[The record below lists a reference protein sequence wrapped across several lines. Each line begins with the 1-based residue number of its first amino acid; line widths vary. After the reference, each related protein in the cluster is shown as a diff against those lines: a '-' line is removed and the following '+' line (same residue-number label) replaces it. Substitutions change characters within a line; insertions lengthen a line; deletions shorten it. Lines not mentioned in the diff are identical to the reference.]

1 MPHFVLALTIDVAGA
16 CAVRHDDSIYLSRV
30 NKHPDSS
37 RRKLER
43 LLSDR
48 PSAEALI
55 LSRAADWA
63 LNTHQ
68 GQRRASGDPYYDHAL
83 AVAGILSELRLDY
96 ETLAAAMLH
105 DVVEDTDTTLADV
118 EKAFGPVIAHLV
130 EGVTRMERIGEFREL
145 GQEGSKEHAQAE
157 SLRKLLLAMAE
168 DVRVVLI
175 KLADRLHNMRTLK
188 YLDEDRRRRIAR
200 ETLDIYAPLANRLGI
215 WQIKWELE
223 DLSLRYLEPAVYKEL
238 ATQLDEKR
246 ADREGYIQ
254 RVIERL
260 DTALKEAG
268 IEAVVSGRPKHIY
281 SIWRKMQRKRL
292 DFDQIFDMRA
302 VRILVKEERDCYGAL
317 GVVHG
322 LWRHIAREFDDYIAN
337 PKENLYRSLHTAVIG
352 PEGRTLEVQIR
363 TEEMHRHSELGVAAH
378 WRYKE
383 GGSFDPGYEEK
394 IAWLRQLLEW
404 RDEESSADDFVDRFK
419 SEAFQERVYVL
430 TPQGRII
437 DLPQGST
444 PLDFAY
450 AVHSEIGHR
459 CRGAKVNGRIVPL
472 TYQLQNGEQVEVLTT
487 RQGAPSRDWMNPHQG
502 YLKTSR
508 ARSRV
513 RQWFKRQDVDHNI
526 SAGRSL
532 LDRELHRLGIT
543 GLPVERLAGWFR
555 FRQVDELLA
564 SLGRGDI
571 NTGQLANAINELSP
585 RPEPVIVEKKR
596 ARSRKASA
604 TPEGFSVLGVGNLL
618 TNPARCCHPVPN
630 DPIVGYITR
639 GRGVTIHRRDCG
651 NILRMEEEDRKRLI
665 EVEWGVPSETG
676 YTVELFVQ
684 AYDRSGLLRD
694 ITAVLANEK
703 INLSGV
709 NTLTD
714 KRDGIARM
722 NLTVEI
728 ANISQLSRVLTQIGQ
743 LPNVVEARRKV

>member
-1 MPHFVLALTIDVAGA
+1 MKLSVHPDGDGSKTLVIESGSRVLAL
-16 CAVRHDDSIYLSRV
+16 
-30 NKHPDSS
+30 
-37 RRKLER
+37 LER
-43 LLSDR
+43 HTESERQILLN
-48 PSAEALI
+48 AVQ
-55 LSRAADWA
+55 WA
-63 LNTHQ
+63 IDAHQ
-68 GQRRASGDPYYDHAL
+68 GQQRASGEPFSRHAL
-83 AVAGILSELRLDY
+83 AVAEILNDLKLDY
-96 ETLAAAMLH
+96 ETIAAAMLH
-105 DVVEDTDTTLADV
+105 DVVEDTDSTLDDI
-118 EKAFGPVIAHLV
+118 EREFGPVIARLV
-130 EGVTRMERIGEFREL
+130 DGVTKMERIGEFREL
-145 GQEGSKEHAQAE
+145 GQEGGKEHAQAE

-188 YLDEDRRRRIAR
+188 HLDEERRRRIAR
-200 ETLDIYAPLANRLGI
+200 ETLDIYSPLANRLGI

-223 DLSLRYLEPAVYKEL
+223 DLSLRFLEPEVYREL

-246 ADREGYIQ
+246 ADREGYIK
-254 RVIERL
+254 RVIDRL
-260 DTALKEAG
+260 TAELNQAG

-281 SIWRKMQRKRL
+281 SIWRKMQRKGI
-292 DFDQIFDMRA
+292 DFEQVFDMRA

-363 TEEMHRHSELGVAAH
+363 TEEMHQHSELGVAAH

-404 RDEESSADDFVDRFK
+404 RDEESTANDFVDRFK

-450 AVHSEIGHR
+450 AIHTEIGHR

-472 TYQLQNGEQVEVLTT
+472 TYRLQNGEQVEVLTT
-487 RQGAPSRDWMNPHQG
+487 RQGSPSRDWMNPHQG

-508 ARSRV
+508 AKSRV
-513 RQWFKRQDVDHNI
+513 RQWFKRQDVEHNI
-526 SAGRSL
+526 SAGRGL

-543 GLPVERLAGWFR
+543 GLPVEKLAVWFK
-555 FRQVDELLA
+555 FKQVDDLLA
-564 SLGRGDI
+564 ALGRGDI
-571 NTGQLANAINELSP
+571 NTSQLANAINELVP
-585 RPEPVIVEKKR
+585 RPEPTIVEKTRVK
-596 ARSRKASA
+596 SRKASA
-604 TPEGFSVLGVGNLL
+604 TPEGFSILGVGNLL
-618 TNPARCCHPVPN
+618 TSTARCCRPVPN

-651 NILRMEEEDRKRLI
+651 NVLRMEGEDRKRLI
-665 EVEWGVPSETG
+665 EVEWGVPLEAG

-703 INLSGV
+703 INLTGV

-722 NLTVEI
+722 NLVMEI
-728 ANISQLSRVLTQIGQ
+728 MNIAQLSRVLTQIGQ

>member
-1 MPHFVLALTIDVAGA
+1 MKLSSHPEPDEVPALSAASDSRVLALLA
-16 CAVRHDDSIYLSRV
+16 
-30 NKHPDSS
+30 
-37 RRKLER
+37 RR
-43 LLSDR
+43 
-48 PSAEALI
+48 SAAETEVVLKA
-55 LSRAADWA
+55 SQWA
-63 LNTHQ
+63 IQAHQ
-68 GQRRASGDPYYDHAL
+68 GQRRASGDPYYYHAL
-83 AVAGILSELRLDY
+83 AVAEILNDLRLDY
-96 ETLAAAMLH
+96 ETVAAAILH
-105 DVVEDTDTTLADV
+105 DVVEDTKITLADV
-118 EKAFGPVIAHLV
+118 EAGFGPVIARLV
-130 EGVTRMERIGEFREL
+130 DGVTKMGRLGEFRAL
-145 GQEGSKEHAQAE
+145 GEEEGKEPSQAE

-188 YLDEDRRRRIAR
+188 YLDQERRRRIAR

-223 DLSLRYLEPAVYKEL
+223 DLALRYLEPEVYKQL
-238 ATQLDEKR
+238 ATLLDEKR
-246 ADREGYIQ
+246 KDREDYIG
-254 RVIERL
+254 RVVKRL
-260 DTALKEAG
+260 GAALKDAG

-292 DFDQIFDMRA
+292 DFEQIFDTRA
-302 VRILVKEERDCYGAL
+302 VRILVKQERDCYGAL

-363 TEEMHRHSELGVAAH
+363 TKEMHRHAELGVAAH

-394 IAWLRQLLEW
+394 IAWLRQLLQW
-404 RDEESSADDFVDRFK
+404 RDEESTANDFVDRFK

-450 AVHSEIGHR
+450 AVHTEIGHR

-472 TYQLQNGEQVEVLTT
+472 TYHLQNGEQVEVLTT
-487 RQGAPSRDWMNPHQG
+487 RQGTPSRDWLNPHQG

-513 RQWFKRQDVDHNI
+513 RQWFKRQDVEHNV
-526 SAGRSL
+526 STGRAL
-532 LDRELHRLGIT
+532 LDRELHRLGVT
-543 GLPVERLAGWFR
+543 GLPLERLAGWFTHK
-555 FRQVDELLA
+555 QVDELLA
-564 SLGRGDI
+564 ALGRGDI
-571 NTGQLANAINELSP
+571 NTSQLATAINELVP
-585 RPEPVIVEKKR
+585 RPEAVSTQK
-596 ARSRKASA
+596 ARVKSQKALPS
-604 TPEGFSVLGVGNLL
+604 PEAFDILGVGNLL
-618 TNPARCCHPVPN
+618 TSTARCCHPVPN
-630 DPIVGYITR
+630 DAIVGYITR

-651 NILRMEEEDRKRLI
+651 NILRMQGEDLKRLI

-684 AYDRSGLLRD
+684 AYDRAGLLRD
-694 ITAVLANEK
+694 ITAVLANDK
-703 INLSGV
+703 INLNSV
-709 NTLTD
+709 NTVTD

-722 NLTVEI
+722 KLVMEI
-728 ANISQLSRVLTQIGQ
+728 ANMDQLSRVLTQIGQ
-743 LPNVVEARRKV
+743 LPNVVEARRRV

>member
-1 MPHFVLALTIDVAGA
+1 MNPEVQPIGIESLLAERRAEERNLLT
-16 CAVRHDDSIYLSRV
+16 
-30 NKHPDSS
+30 K
-37 RRKLER
+37 
-43 LLSDR
+43 
-48 PSAEALI
+48 
-55 LSRAADWA
+55 AADWA
-63 LNTHQ
+63 SSAHH
-68 GQRRASGDPYYDHAL
+68 GQLRESGEPYIHHAL
-83 AVAGILSELRLDY
+83 AVAEILNDLKLDH
-96 ETLAAAMLH
+96 ETIAAAMLH
-105 DVVEDTDTTLADV
+105 DVVEDTEITREDV
-118 EKAFGPVIAHLV
+118 EREFGPSIARLV
-130 EGVTRMERIGEFREL
+130 DGVTKMERIGEFREL
-145 GQEGSKEHAQAE
+145 GQDGAREHAQAE

-188 YLDEDRRRRIAR
+188 HLDEERRRRIAR

-223 DLSLRYLEPAVYKEL
+223 DLSLRYLEPDVYREL
-238 ATQLDEKR
+238 ARQLDEKR
-246 ADREGYIQ
+246 ADREGYIR

-260 DTALKEAG
+260 NRELKNAG
-268 IEAVVSGRPKHIY
+268 IEAAVSGRPKHIY
-281 SIWRKMQRKRL
+281 SIWRKMQRKQL

-322 LWRHIAREFDDYIAN
+322 LWRHIAKEFDDYIAN

-363 TEEMHRHSELGVAAH
+363 TEDMHRHAELGVAAH

-404 RDEESSADDFVDRFK
+404 RDEESTANDFVDRFK

-450 AVHSEIGHR
+450 AIHTEIGHR

-472 TYQLQNGEQVEVLTT
+472 TYRLQNGEQVEVLTT
-487 RQGAPSRDWMNPHQG
+487 KQGAPSRDWMNPHQG

-513 RQWFKRQDVDHNI
+513 RQWFKRQDIEHNI

-532 LDRELHRLGIT
+532 LERELHRLGIT
-543 GLPVERLAGWFR
+543 GLPVEKLAGWFR
-555 FRQVDELLA
+555 YRQIEDMLA
-564 SLGRGDI
+564 ALGRGDI
-571 NTGQLANAINELSP
+571 NSSQLAGAINELVP
-585 RPEPVIVEKKR
+585 RPEPVVAERPR
-596 ARSRKASA
+596 ARVRKDAA
-604 TPEGFSVLGVGNLL
+604 APEGFSILGVGNLL
-618 TNPARCCHPVPN
+618 TSIARCCHPVPN

-651 NILRMEEEDRKRLI
+651 NILRMEGEDLKRLI
-665 EVEWGVPSETG
+665 EVDWGLPTEAV
-676 YTVELFVQ
+676 YTVELYVE

-694 ITAVLANEK
+694 ITSVLANEK
-703 INLSGV
+703 INLTGV
-709 NTLTD
+709 HTQTD
-714 KRDGIARM
+714 KREGIAHM
-722 NLTVEI
+722 SLVMEI
-728 ANISQLSRVLTQIGQ
+728 ANIGQLSRVVTQIGQ

>member
-1 MPHFVLALTIDVAGA
+1 MTQMESLLMDRQAD
-16 CAVRHDDSIYLSRV
+16 
-30 NKHPDSS
+30 
-37 RRKLER
+37 ER
-43 LLSDR
+43 N
-48 PSAEALI
+48 I
-55 LSRAADWA
+55 LSKAARWA
-63 LNTHQ
+63 EDGHR
-68 GQRRASGDPYYDHAL
+68 GQARASGEPYYHHAL
-83 AVAGILSELRLDY
+83 AVAEILNDLKLDY
-96 ETLAAAMLH
+96 ETIAAAMLH
-105 DVVEDTDTTLADV
+105 DVVEDTDITLDDV
-118 EKAFGPVIAHLV
+118 EREFGPVIARLV
-130 EGVTRMERIGEFREL
+130 NGVTKMERIGEFREL
-145 GQEGSKEHAQAE
+145 GQTGSKEHVQAE

-188 YLDEDRRRRIAR
+188 HLDEDRRRRIAR

-223 DLSLRYLEPAVYKEL
+223 DLSLRYLEPEVYRQL
-238 ATQLDEKR
+238 AAQLDEKR
-246 ADREGYIQ
+246 ADREGYIK
-254 RVIERL
+254 RVIDRL
-260 DTALKEAG
+260 TTELKQAG
-268 IEAVVSGRPKHIY
+268 IEAVVTGRPKHIY

-292 DFDQIFDMRA
+292 DFEQIFDMRA

-404 RDEESSADDFVDRFK
+404 RDEESTANDFVDRFK

-450 AVHSEIGHR
+450 AIHSEIGHR

-472 TYQLQNGEQVEVLTT
+472 TYRLQNGEQIEVLTT

-508 ARSRV
+508 AKSRV
-513 RQWFKRQDVDHNI
+513 RQWFKRQDVEYNI

-543 GLPVERLAGWFR
+543 GLPVEKLAGWFN
-555 FRQVDELLA
+555 FRQVDDLLA
-564 SLGRGDI
+564 ALGRGDI
-571 NTGQLANAINELSP
+571 NSSQLANAINELVP
-585 RPEPVIVEKKR
+585 RPEPVIVEKSR
-596 ARSRKASA
+596 TRSRKASA
-604 TPEGFSVLGVGNLL
+604 TAAGFSILGVGNLL
-618 TNPARCCHPVPN
+618 TSTARCCHPVPS

-665 EVEWGVPSETG
+665 EVEWGVPSEAG
-676 YTVELFVQ
+676 YTVELFVE
-684 AYDRSGLLRD
+684 AYDRAGLLRD

-722 NLTVEI
+722 NLVMEI
-728 ANISQLSRVLTQIGQ
+728 SNIAQLSRVLAQIGQ
-743 LPNVVEARRKV
+743 LPNVVEARRKM

>member
-1 MPHFVLALTIDVAGA
+1 M
-16 CAVRHDDSIYLSRV
+16 
-30 NKHPDSS
+30 HPDSPQS
-37 RRKLER
+37 SIDT
-43 LLSDR
+43 LLMDR
-48 PSAEALI
+48 SLPETLI
-55 LSRAADWA
+55 LTKAARWA
-63 LNTHQ
+63 IDAHQ
-68 GQRRASGDPYYDHAL
+68 GQQRASGEPFSHHAL
-83 AVAGILSELRLDY
+83 AVAEILNDLKLDY
-96 ETLAAAMLH
+96 ETIAAAMLH
-105 DVVEDTDTTLADV
+105 DVVEDTDITLDDV
-118 EKAFGPVIAHLV
+118 DREFGPVIARLV
-130 EGVTRMERIGEFREL
+130 DGVTKMERIGEFREL
-145 GQEGSKEHAQAE
+145 GQEGGKEHAQAE

-188 YLDEDRRRRIAR
+188 HLDEARRRRIAR

-223 DLSLRYLEPAVYKEL
+223 DLSLRYLEPEDYREL
-238 ATQLDEKR
+238 AAQLDEKR
-246 ADREGYIQ
+246 TDREGYIK

-260 DTALKEAG
+260 TRELKQAG

-281 SIWRKMQRKRL
+281 SIWRKMQRKQL

-322 LWRHIAREFDDYIAN
+322 LWRHIAKEFDDYIAN

-404 RDEESSADDFVDRFK
+404 REEESSAHDFVDRFK

-450 AVHSEIGHR
+450 AVHTEIGHR
-459 CRGAKVNGRIVPL
+459 CRGAKINGRIVPL
-472 TYQLQNGEQVEVLTT
+472 THRLQNGEQVEVLTT
-487 RQGAPSRDWMNPHQG
+487 RQGTPSRDWMNPHQG

-513 RQWFKRQDVDHNI
+513 RQWFKRQDVEHNI
-526 SAGRSL
+526 SAGRGL

-543 GLPVERLAGWFR
+543 GLPVEKLAGWYR
-555 FRQVDELLA
+555 FKQVDDLLA
-564 SLGRGDI
+564 ALGRGDI
-571 NTGQLANAINELSP
+571 NTSQLANAISELVP
-585 RPEPVIVEKKR
+585 RPEPVVAERPRIKP
-596 ARSRKASA
+596 RKESA
-604 TPEGFSVLGVGNLL
+604 TPEGFSILGVGNLL
-618 TNPARCCHPVPN
+618 TSTARCCHPVPN

-651 NILRMEEEDRKRLI
+651 NILRMEGEDLKRLI
-665 EVEWGVPSETG
+665 EVEWGVPAEAG

-703 INLSGV
+703 INLTGV

-722 NLTVEI
+722 NLVMEI

>member
-1 MPHFVLALTIDVAGA
+1 ME
-16 CAVRHDDSIYLSRV
+16 LSR
-30 NKHPDSS
+30 KPEGHESTALITAADSRLSALLDHP
-37 RRKLER
+37 
-43 LLSDR
+43 
-48 PSAEALI
+48 AEAERRVL
-55 LSRAADWA
+55 LKAAQWA
-63 LNTHQ
+63 IDGHK
-68 GQRRASGDPYYDHAL
+68 GQQRASGEPFSHHSL
-83 AVAGILSELRLDY
+83 AVAEILNDLKLDY
-96 ETLAAAMLH
+96 ETIAAAMLH
-105 DVVEDTDTTLADV
+105 DVVEDTDITLEDI
-118 EKAFGPVIAHLV
+118 EREFGPVIARLV
-130 EGVTRMERIGEFREL
+130 DGVTKMERIGEFREL
-145 GQEGSKEHAQAE
+145 GQAGSKEHTQAE

-188 YLDEDRRRRIAR
+188 HLDEEHRRRIAR
-200 ETLDIYAPLANRLGI
+200 ETLDIYSPLANRLGI

-223 DLSLRYLEPAVYKEL
+223 DLSLRFLEPDVYREL
-238 ATQLDEKR
+238 AAQLDEKR
-246 ADREGYIQ
+246 ADREGYIK

-260 DTALKEAG
+260 TMELKQAG
-268 IEAVVSGRPKHIY
+268 IDAMVSGRPKHIY
-281 SIWRKMQRKRL
+281 SIWRKMQRKHL

-302 VRILVKEERDCYGAL
+302 VRILVREDRDCYGAL

-352 PEGRTLEVQIR
+352 PEGCTLEVQIR
-363 TEEMHRHSELGVAAH
+363 TEDMHRHAELGVAAH

-404 RDEESSADDFVDRFK
+404 RDEESTAKDFVDRFK

-430 TPQGRII
+430 TPQGMII

-450 AVHSEIGHR
+450 AIHSEIGHR

-472 TYQLQNGEQVEVLTT
+472 TYRLQNGEQVEVLTT
-487 RQGAPSRDWMNPHQG
+487 RQGTPSRDWMNPHQG

-508 ARSRV
+508 AKSRV
-513 RQWFKRQDVDHNI
+513 RQWFKRQDVEYNI
-526 SAGRSL
+526 SAGRGQ

-543 GLPVERLAGWFR
+543 GLPVEKLAGWFN
-555 FRQVDELLA
+555 FRHVDDLLA
-564 SLGRGDI
+564 ALGRGDI
-571 NTGQLANAINELSP
+571 NSSQLANAINDLVP
-585 RPEPVIVEKKR
+585 RPEPVIVEKTR
-596 ARSRKASA
+596 AKSRKASA
-604 TPEGFSVLGVGNLL
+604 TPEGFSILGVGNLL
-618 TNPARCCHPVPN
+618 TSTARCCHPVPN

-665 EVEWGVPSETG
+665 EVEWGVPSEAG

-703 INLSGV
+703 INLTGV
-709 NTLTD
+709 NTLTN

-722 NLTVEI
+722 SLVMEI
-728 ANISQLSRVLTQIGQ
+728 ANIAQLSRVLTQIGQ
-743 LPNVVEARRKV
+743 LPNVVEARRKM